1 MKVVFL
7 PEAFDYIATCPATAL
22 DLAEPLNGP
31 RMTKYRQLAKD
42 NDIWLS
48 LGGFHE
54 KGPPDDSRRL
64 YISHVLVDNTGTIVA
79 TYRKSHLFE
88 GNFKNKFS
96 VKESDWVIP
105 GKEVVPPVKTPA
117 GRVGLEICYDI
128 RFPEMSLLLARQGAD
143 ILTFPSAFTVV
154 TGIAHW
160 EVLLRARAIETQCY
174 VIASAQT
181 GKHNDVRQT
190 FGHAMVVDPWGAVV
204 AQCHEGTDLC
214 LAQIDHDYISEV
226 RQQIPV
232 YRSRRHDLY
241 SEIKASCIS

>member
-1 MKVVFL
+1 
-7 PEAFDYIATCPATAL
+7 
-22 DLAEPLNGP
+22 
-31 RMTKYRQLAKD
+31 
-42 NDIWLS
+42 
-48 LGGFHE
+48 
-54 KGPPDDSRRL
+54 
-64 YISHVLVDNTGTIVA
+64 
-79 TYRKSHLFE
+79 
-88 GNFKNKFS
+88 
-96 VKESDWVIP
+96 
-105 GKEVVPPVKTPA
+105 
-117 GRVGLEICYDI
+117 
-128 RFPEMSLLLARQGAD
+128 MSLLLARQGAD